1 MNSKQALFLLVTLS
15 LGVGFAATAPAAE
28 PATRS
33 DKQPNVLFIAVD
45 DLRDWVGYLGHKPA
59 KTPNLDRLAREGES
73 FTRSYCAAPLCNPSR
88 AALVTGRRPGA
99 SGVYT
104 NATDWRLL
112 NTDVVT
118 LPLHFKQNG
127 YEVLGVGKITH
138 DAFRRESD
146 WTEFHAHA
154 PPEDQPKTRSGKE
167 KGNDGGVGGIKF
179 QPISLPDEEMD
190 DYASA
195 SYAVRQLQTRHD
207 KPLFLAC
214 GFHKPHMPWNV
225 PQKYFDL
232 YPLDQIEL
240 PPTKAGDLDDLP
252 AYGVKV
258 ARPAGDH
265 AEMVKSGRWK
275 EAIQAYL
282 ATITF
287 MDAQLGRVLDALDR
301 SGQKDNT
308 IVVLW
313 SDHGWH
319 LGEKEHWRKFAL
331 WEEATRSPLIISVPG
346 MTKPG
351 SVCERTVDLM
361 CLYPTLCELC
371 NLPKPE
377 HVEGAN
383 IVPLL
388 RNAQAQWSTPAVTT
402 YFRNDHAVRTEKWR
416 YIRYN
421 DGSEE
426 LYDHAADPHEWTNL
440 ASDAQHARV
449 KEELAKH
456 LPTENRPGPAGETQ
470 SKAKQ
475 GKKNKTKNKAK

>member
-1 MNSKQALFLLVTLS
+1 MSKFLSGVWFWAVVFALS
-15 LGVGFAATAPAAE
+15 PAIVQGAE
-28 PATRS
+28 PAT
-33 DKQPNVLFIAVD
+33 KPNVLFIAID
-45 DLRDWVGYLGHKPA
+45 DLRDWVGYLGHKAA
-59 KTPNLDRLAREGES
+59 KTPNLDRLASRGVS

-88 AALVTGRRPGA
+88 AALVTGRRPGV

-104 NATDWRLL
+104 NATDWRPL

-127 YEVLGVGKITH
+127 YHVIGAGKITH

-146 WTEFHAHA
+146 WNEFHSHA
-154 PPEDQPKTRSGKE
+154 PAEDQPKTRSGGKE
-167 KGNDGGVGGIKF
+167 KGDGGGVGGIKF
-179 QPISLPDEEMD
+179 QPVKIPDEEMD
-190 DYASA
+190 DYATA
-195 SYAVRQLQTRHD
+195 SYTIRHLKAKHD
-207 KPLFLAC
+207 KPLFLGC

-225 PQKYFDL
+225 PQKYFDM

-252 AYGVKV
+252 PYGVKV
-258 ARPAGDH
+258 AKPMGDH

-287 MDAQLGRVLDALDR
+287 MDGQVGRVLDALEASDKR
-301 SGQKDNT
+301 DNT

-331 WEEATRSPLIISVPG
+331 WEEATRSPLIIAAPG
-346 MTKPG
+346 VTKPG
-351 SVCERTVDLM
+351 TVCERTVDLM
-361 CLYPTLCELC
+361 SLYPTLCALC
-371 NLPKPE
+371 KLEKPA

-388 RNAQAQWSTPAVTT
+388 KDPKAEWSTPAVTT
-402 YFRNDHAVRTEKWR
+402 YFRGDHAVRTEKWR

-426 LYDHAADPHEWTNL
+426 LYDHSTDPHEWTNL
-440 ASDAQHARV
+440 AGDAKFASV

-456 LPTENRPGPAGETQ
+456 LPKENRAGPAGE
-470 SKAKQ
+470 AKQ
-475 GKKNKTKNKAK
+475 GKKKNKVK